1 MGCDGGTIPKRHELV
16 KTAKRPEQKDKD
28 MDRRAKWSTCCIS
41 QQALTEPIVT
51 CEMGK
56 LYRWHVVFSFFK
68 LMFRVRES
76 LIEIRKIY

>member
-41 QQALTEPIVT
+41 QQALTKPIMT

-56 LYRWHVVFSFFK
+56 LYRCHTVSFFIHTN
-68 LMFRVRES
+68 VQNCRES
-76 LIEIRKIY
+76 LNEMSNT